1 MHKPRLLH
9 LKNHLKFLKLE
20 VIKRKN
26 QPETT
31 ARQTV
36 SSVYP
41 SSLIRSQTNTN
52 RTAIRTGK
60 YIHGKKK
67 PNPERSLNSHRRQEI
82 KTVLAETTTDQLLIS
97 FTPYRLMK
105 LLLKSTGNNFAVA
118 IYMLIAENNR
128 CLSQKDT

>member
-67 PNPERSLNSHRRQEI
+67 PNPERSLNSHQRQEI

-105 LLLKSTGNNFAVA
+105 LLKSTGNIFAVA